1 MEDNLRIHL
10 DTTSNIIGNQEIRIQ
25 IEEQLRN
32 QFEKNMPEVIKRM
45 AEIPAL
51 LTADV
56 GLYSQF
62 LDEAKNCYFSGLF
75 RASVSMISMASERF
89 VIEMFEKVKF
99 KINENEIAEG
109 DLFDGPIKKQQWRL
123 NLLEKSNLLK
133 PQYVRKFEEINTIRN
148 KYIHPRELGN
158 AKEDSLKVL
167 KLYIEVLNS
176 RFSDEFTIVN
186 GKIVKK

>member
-1 MEDNLRIHL
+1 MEDKIRIHL
-10 DTTSNIIGNQEIRIQ
+10 DTTSNIIGNQEIRKQ

-32 QFEKNMPEVIKRM
+32 QFEKSMPEVIKRM

-62 LDEAKNCYFSGLF
+62 LDEAKNCYLSGLF
-75 RASVSMISMASERF
+75 RASVSMIGMASERF
-89 VIEMFEKVKF
+89 VIEIFEKVKF
-99 KINENEIAEG
+99 KINERDIVEE
-109 DLFDGPIKKQQWRL
+109 DLFDGPLKKQQWKL
-123 NLLEKSNLLK
+123 NLLSKSGLLK
-133 PQYVRKFEEINTIRN
+133 PEYVKKFEEINTIRN

-167 KLYIEVLNS
+167 KLYIEILNS